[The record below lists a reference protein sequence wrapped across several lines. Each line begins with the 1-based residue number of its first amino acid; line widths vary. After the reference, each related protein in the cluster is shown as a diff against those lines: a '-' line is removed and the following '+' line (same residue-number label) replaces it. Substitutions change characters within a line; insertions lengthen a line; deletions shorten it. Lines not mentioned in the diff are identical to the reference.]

1 MNEACALF
9 YACEAVSAAVLCGK
23 NLRIVK
29 SMETPSYTLRSYTM
43 KGKCMKCA
51 NYMVALVLA
60 CSICG
65 CKGKKAGSIQ
75 ISSEWTIADEN
86 FLGVASGVVQPKAKT
101 AYVLLDSFETMKI
114 SYVTKMGLNIVNCL
128 DNRIIVKSDAA
139 YVDNQTLNTG
149 LYAYIGVEQIEVGSI
164 PKTLHA
170 FAQVVD
176 DQARGLIKG
185 KLIEL
190 ENRRHE
196 EEKRIVAERAKTEK
210 MKLEAERA
218 RLQHE
223 RELEEAR
230 ARIERENAEKR
241 KALEAEQKQI
251 AQRNYARYAEQAFSS
266 VSFDYNEYV
275 VIDAAIAKISE
286 ISVDEVEW
294 NKLREA
300 VAAKDYLLALGL
312 MANTDRLAEYP
323 SPDVVRRLI
332 SEFSRQRFHLR
343 LRFRNK
349 KTCDSFG
356 EKVLA
361 FGYWCDCDNRSNK
374 LTPVPFFEESGS
386 ENERVF
392 AFGIDERVNYLI
404 LRSNNSISDLWH
416 LYSNKTYQIEC
427 DERLSQ
433 EEKLKRIGKE
443 NEEFL
448 SAIHAKAMRKLSDFQ
463 IRRFSSVGD
472 CSVQEKQDNKIDA
485 GISRPRRHASSSGLS
500 YMYDGDGRESHQTS
514 NNRCYK
520 YTVQSGDTLNLIAVA
535 FGTTT
540 AKIKKLMG

>member
-1 MNEACALF
+1 
-9 YACEAVSAAVLCGK
+9 
-23 NLRIVK
+23 
-29 SMETPSYTLRSYTM
+29 
-43 KGKCMKCA
+43 MKCA

-65 CKGKKAGSIQ
+65 CKGKKSGSIQ

-86 FLGVASGVVQPKAKT
+86 FLGVASGVIQPKPKT
-101 AYVLLDSFETMKI
+101 AYVLLDSFESMKI
-114 SYVTKMGLNIVNCL
+114 SCVTKMGQNIVKCF
-128 DNRIIVKSDAA
+128 DNSIVVKSDVA
-139 YVDNQTLNTG
+139 YVDNQILNTG
-149 LYAYIGVEQIEVGSI
+149 LYAYIGVEQLEVGSI

-176 DQARGLIKG
+176 DQAGGLIKD

-196 EEKRIVAERAKTEK
+196 EEKRIAAEKAKVEK
-210 MKLEAERA
+210 MKIEAERA
-218 RLQHE
+218 RLKHE
-223 RELEEAR
+223 REIEETR
-230 ARIERENAEKR
+230 ARLERENAEKR
-241 KALEAEQKQI
+241 KVLEAEQKQV
-251 AQRNYARYAEQAFSS
+251 AQQNYARYAEQAFSS

-275 VIDAAIAKISE
+275 VIDEAIAKISE
-286 ISVDEVEW
+286 ISVDEAVW

-323 SPDVVRRLI
+323 APDVVRRLI
-332 SEFSRQRFHLR
+332 SEFSRQIFHLR

-361 FGYWCDCDNRSNK
+361 FGYWRDYRSKK
-374 LTPVPFFEESGS
+374 LTPVPFFEESS
-386 ENERVF
+386 NEHERVF
-392 AFGIDERVNYLI
+392 AFGIDERINYLI
-404 LRSNNSISDLWH
+404 LRSSFSISDLWH

-427 DERLSQ
+427 DARLSE

-448 SAIHAKAMRKLSDFQ
+448 SVIHAKAMRKLSDFQ

-540 AKIKKLMG
+540 AKIKKVNGLKGNALKAGQTILVPKD